1 MARRPLTRRL
11 SLHTLRVQVSLA
23 LLVAAALCAVAAN
36 KTSSDELAGAYR
48 VTGDEVLATVTSSFA
63 EGFDASLLQ
72 RPAMLQRRVEAL
84 SDLHPQLRWATVY
97 RRGAEGVRPIARIGR
112 PLKSAGTAALAAAAI
127 ERGRAA
133 ESVLDDGDGHRARRA
148 TPLSDGGRTVGALE
162 VGFDLA
168 PSDAALAD
176 RNRTVLLVLAAL
188 LLGFTAFTFVVL
200 DRGIFRPLDRLRTA
214 SQRIRGGDLATR
226 LGWSRRDEL
235 GALAHDF
242 DDTAV
247 ELERNHERLENLAH
261 ADPLTGL
268 GNHRHFQEVL
278 AAAIERAR
286 VEGTDLALIVLDID
300 HFKRV
305 NDARGHPFG
314 DRVLRQV
321 GERLSGA
328 LADIGEAARLGGDEF
343 AVILPGT
350 DAQRAHALCEAARA
364 AVCSAPS
371 DYELTCS
378 AGVACYPAHARSATD
393 LVQLADGALYWAKS
407 SGRARARMYDPEH
420 VLVVTEEQRS
430 AFGNLIERPQAVR
443 PVFQPIVSLRT
454 GEVVGYEALAR
465 FDSTRELPPSWWF
478 AQAHRFG
485 LGPQLEAE
493 AVRAARA
500 QDGRP
505 QGTFL
510 SVNLSPSA
518 LRSPEVRAVLDEDL
532 SGLVIEI
539 TEQEEVLH
547 DDRWQATLAPLRG
560 RGARIAVDDA
570 GAGYAGLQQVMRMQ
584 ADMIKLD
591 RALISDIHADAA
603 KAALVRSLVLF
614 AADTG
619 AELCAEG
626 IESLDEL
633 RTLAGLGVS
642 LAQGFAL
649 GRPGPAWATVRPEIA
664 VACRRSFRPADES
677 FPRPEPRPQR
687 GHVMAQGRRPA

>member
-1 MARRPLTRRL
+1 VARRPLTRSL
-11 SLHTLRVQVSLA
+11 ALHTLRVQVSLA

-48 VTGDEVLATVTSSFA
+48 ETGDEVLATVTSSFVA
-63 EGFDASLLQ
+63 SFDASLLS
-72 RPAMLQRRVEAL
+72 RPAALDRRVEEL
-84 SDLHPQLRWATVY
+84 RDLHPQLRWATVY
-97 RRGAEGVRPIARIGR
+97 RRDGDEVRAVARAGR
-112 PLKSAGTAALAAAAI
+112 PARPSGTEALALAAI
-127 ERGRAA
+127 ERGRSA
-133 ESVLDDGDGHRARRA
+133 ESELDADGSHRARRA
-148 TPLSDGGRTVGALE
+148 TPLRDGPRAIGALE
-162 VGFDLA
+162 VGFDLE

-176 RNRTVLLVLAAL
+176 RNRTILLVLAAL

-214 SQRIRGGDLATR
+214 THHIRVGDLGTR
-226 LGWSRRDEL
+226 LGWSRRDEI

-242 DDTAV
+242 DDMAV

-268 GNHRHFQEVL
+268 GNHRHFQELLVEE
-278 AAAIERAR
+278 IERAGAQ
-286 VEGTDLALIVLDID
+286 GTALALIVLDID

-314 DRVLRQV
+314 DRLLREV
-321 GERLSGA
+321 GERLRRA
-328 LADIGEAARLGGDEF
+328 LAGIGEAARLGGDEF
-343 AVILPGT
+343 AVILPGA
-350 DAQRAHALCEAARA
+350 DAERAHALCEAARA
-364 AVCSAPS
+364 AVCAAPS

-393 LVQLADGALYWAKS
+393 LVQLADGALYWAKA

-420 VLVVTEEQRS
+420 VLVVTEEQR
-430 AFGNLIERPQAVR
+430 AEFGSLIERPSAVR

-500 QDGRP
+500 QEGRP
-505 QGTFL
+505 EGTFL

-518 LRSPEVRAVLDEDL
+518 LRSPEVRAVLDENL

-591 RALISDIHADAA
+591 RALISDIHVDAA

-614 AADTG
+614 AAETG
-619 AELCAEG
+619 ADLCAEG
-626 IESLDEL
+626 IESLEEL

-649 GRPGPAWATVRPEIA
+649 ARPGPAWATVRPEVA
-664 VACRRSFRPADES
+664 VACRRAFRPAAES
-677 FPRPEPRPQR
+677 LARPEPRQQR
-687 GHVMAQGRRPA
+687 GHVIGQGRRPV